1 MKRLLFIVFAVAIV
15 GCVNANPSGAAPD
28 AKVAP
33 VYFAE
38 LPRELDFAGER
49 VPLELP
55 DVSEALERE
64 MSVTMY
70 MHSRTLQTLRAT
82 TRYFPLIEK
91 ILKKHGVPADFKYL
105 CMAESSL
112 NPNAFSSAKA
122 AGLWQFIPSAAKE
135 YGIETGENV
144 DLRYNVE
151 MATDAAARYLKKSYE
166 RYGNWTLAA
175 ASYNAGLTG
184 VTRRANT
191 QGVDNY
197 YDLFLPEE
205 TMRYVFRILSMK
217 IIEQNSAKY
226 GFVLRASDYQ
236 QPFVNYTEVKI
247 NDEVIDWS
255 EFANKNGTNYKILRI
270 LNPWIRS
277 YDYTNKARKSY
288 TVKVPNADFRKK
300 GY

>member
-91 ILKKHGVPADFKYL
+91 ILKKHGVPTDFKYL

-151 MATDAAARYLKKSYE
+151 LATDAAARYLKKSYE
-166 RYGNWTLAA
+166 RYGNWTMAA

-217 IIEQNSAKY
+217 IIEQNPEKY
-226 GFVLRASDYQ
+226 GYILRKSDFQ

-247 NDEVIDWS
+247 NDEQIDWS